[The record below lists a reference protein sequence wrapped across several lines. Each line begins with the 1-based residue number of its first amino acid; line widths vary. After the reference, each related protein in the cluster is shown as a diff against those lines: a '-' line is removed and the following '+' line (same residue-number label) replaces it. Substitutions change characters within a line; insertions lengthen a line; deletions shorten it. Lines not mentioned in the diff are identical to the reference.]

1 MSSGPPAGHHRVDTS
16 QPLVVTLPAAPTR
29 EEVARLCAGLAAAP
43 PGEVRCELVPG
54 AHGLAVVDALARIA
68 LEARRRGHRLR
79 FDGAG
84 PELTALLR
92 LTGLDELL

>member
-1 MSSGPPAGHHRVDTS
+1 MSSGTPAGHPLVDTS

-43 PGEVRCELVPG
+43 PGEVRCEIPPEAYGLV
-54 AHGLAVVDALARIA
+54 VVDALARLA
-68 LEARRRGHRLR
+68 LAARRRGHRLT

-92 LTGLDELL
+92 LTGLDEVL

>member
-1 MSSGPPAGHHRVDTS
+1 MSSGPSPGHHGVDTS

-43 PGEVRCELVPG
+43 PGEVRCLVD
-54 AHGLAVVDALARIA
+54 AEAYGLAAVDALARLA
-68 LEARRRGHRLR
+68 LTARRHGHRLT

-92 LTGLDELL
+92 LTGLDEVL